1 MATMTIDEIQ
11 LPTDF
16 SVVTD
21 EQLDELDEVARA
33 AADPIVKKYNEGE
46 PLSDDELNTLERL
59 SGVVAGVGDQREERA
74 KAAEQGADKTGRA
87 GKAAAAFGQP
97 AASTPPSEG
106 TPPAE
111 PAKDDKDG
119 GEKVTAPG
127 VGAVAAAAGSQPQT
141 TGPNVGTGEARQSY
155 TKALAAGWCAPSE
168 ILYDLFELE
177 DGNDGQLDLPELQ
190 IHRGGVQVTP
200 GPDFSAIFGGAGYWH
215 QTEAQVVAATSK
227 PTMVVPCPS
236 FTDNRLEVEGVQITG
251 AFLQDRGYPEVVE
264 RFIRG
269 AMVAHKRKLNI
280 FAINKVA
287 NGSTVFD
294 YTNVTNLPVTTT
306 EFKDLTALSRLLA
319 VAGIQIMDY
328 RYKYRMPFAATL
340 ECVLPFWVIESIRA
354 DVQRRMGVDRDD
366 AFELAQSQI
375 EAWFALRNA
384 RVQWV
389 YDWQE
394 ALNSTGSPN
403 TATTVGQSA
412 GVYTLP
418 TTLYMLLYA
427 AGTWVRGV
435 ADVIRLD

>member
-1 MATMTIDEIQ
+1 
-11 LPTDF
+11 
-16 SVVTD
+16 
-21 EQLDELDEVARA
+21 
-33 AADPIVKKYNEGE
+33 
-46 PLSDDELNTLERL
+46 
-59 SGVVAGVGDQREERA
+59 
-74 KAAEQGADKTGRA
+74 
-87 GKAAAAFGQP
+87 
-97 AASTPPSEG
+97 
-106 TPPAE
+106 
-111 PAKDDKDG
+111 
-119 GEKVTAPG
+119 
-127 VGAVAAAAGSQPQT
+127 
-141 TGPNVGTGEARQSY
+141 
-155 TKALAAGWCAPSE
+155 
-168 ILYDLFELE
+168 
-177 DGNDGQLDLPELQ
+177 
-190 IHRGGVQVTP
+190 
-200 GPDFSAIFGGAGYWH
+200 
-215 QTEAQVVAATSK
+215 
-227 PTMVVPCPS
+227 
-236 FTDNRLEVEGVQITG
+236 
-251 AFLQDRGYPEVVE
+251 
-264 RFIRG
+264 
-269 AMVAHKRKLNI
+269 MVAHKRKLNI

-294 YTNVTNLPVTTT
+294 YTNAANLPVTTT
-306 EFKDLTALSRLLA
+306 ESKDLTALSRLLA

-435 ADVIRLD
+435 ADVIRLDTVYDSTNLALNQYVRLFTEDGIQVIKRGFESRMVKMTIDPSGTTSATTNMVTG